1 MPWRGGGSKQTGK
14 RPPWHP
20 KGIPAFP
27 KPRPG
32 CTVSTKVG
40 RQRGTTESTAR
51 DRLLRELLEMAM
63 NELSFTP
70 PFSQEK
76 LTGTMC
82 QWDFQ
87 DPRIPGILPIAKDYV
102 TNRHHFWSSSH
113 WRRFYPCV
121 CVQDREG
128 NPPATCGEGT
138 CPKSRV
144 SFTGVLK
151 RE

>member
-1 MPWRGGGSKQTGK
+1 MKQRSLAQIFDWFDCLEET
-14 RPPWHP
+14 
-20 KGIPAFP
+20 
-27 KPRPG
+27 
-32 CTVSTKVG
+32 TVNTEAG
-40 RQRGTTESTAR
+40 RRRWTTESVAR

-102 TNRHHFWSSSH
+102 TNRHHF
-113 WRRFYPCV
+113 
-121 CVQDREG
+121 
-128 NPPATCGEGT
+128 
-138 CPKSRV
+138 
-144 SFTGVLK
+144 
-151 RE
+151 